1 MLERWERL
9 RQFRWEPPVW
19 NAALLASA
27 LRWLMLAVVA
37 GGLVWLVVGVLLAPG
52 RRGEEATPAEE

>member
-1 MLERWERL
+1 
-9 RQFRWEPPVW
+9 
-19 NAALLASA
+19 LLASA
-27 LRWLMLAVVA
+27 LRWLMLAVIA